1 MKRGKYKEL
10 IYQIIGSAMTVHS
23 EMRWGLLEAVYQEAL
38 SWELEQR
45 GIPNQR
51 EKEIRIFYKGHQ
63 LEKRYKMDLLVGDV
77 IVEIKSAVKLL
88 TAHRAQLCN
97 YLRLTQKPVGVLINF
112 GEKDLIGER
121 WAYDELTNTCFLI
134 DKNMNRVFNRDY
146 ETLFYQDCIDCEL

>member
-51 EKEIRIFYKGHQ
+51 EKEIRIST
-63 LEKRYKMDLLVGDV
+63 RV
-77 IVEIKSAVKLL
+77 I
-88 TAHRAQLCN
+88 N
-97 YLRLTQKPVGVLINF
+97 
-112 GEKDLIGER
+112 
-121 WAYDELTNTCFLI
+121 
-134 DKNMNRVFNRDY
+134 
-146 ETLFYQDCIDCEL
+146 